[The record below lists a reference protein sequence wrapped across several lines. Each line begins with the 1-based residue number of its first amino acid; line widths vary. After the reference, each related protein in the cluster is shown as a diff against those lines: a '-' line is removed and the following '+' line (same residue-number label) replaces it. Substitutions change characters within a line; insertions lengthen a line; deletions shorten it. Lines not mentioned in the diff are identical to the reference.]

1 MADEPTATTA
11 DHTTHLNIYA
21 TGGAAKPRRDSPT
34 IGHRAH
40 IRQHTLSKGTTN
52 IIGRNK
58 T

>member
-11 DHTTHLNIYA
+11 YHTAHLNIYA
-21 TGGAAKPRRDSPT
+21 TGRAAKPRRDSPT
-34 IGHRAH
+34 IGYRDH
-40 IRQHTLSKGTTN
+40 IRQHTLSKGKTN